1 MIQNLLN
8 VVDSIGG
15 LWGTPFYEKVALAS
29 SEALGA
35 DYIIVGKVDKSNQSI
50 RSVAFTADHQI
61 APNIHYELQGTPC
74 HDVSC
79 NQLTIIKE
87 RAQELFPDDL
97 YLVEMGV
104 HSYIGVPVLDQD
116 DQVIG
121 ILVALFKSKLQSEDD
136 IDLAKILFTLLRG
149 RIAAEYVREHQELLI
164 KDEIT
169 LREGLIKSLN
179 HEIRTPVA
187 TLDHL
192 AHKEHLV
199 SQRSEWQLVRNML
212 RRTEVVMMVT
222 KLLTGSAEWQPRH
235 FRSSQWVSRL
245 REAPLYFD
253 VETLE
258 IHLKSTP
265 PSSIFISDIK
275 VLENACLLIIEGL
288 RLHMTQNHLTLD
300 IDFIEENI
308 VIDFL
313 IYKSPTSL
321 CDLDLS
327 NWRNVIKEDFS
338 DFVSPE
344 NLEFFIAQGIV
355 DSHNGTL
362 FIEDLGSQLKAQ
374 AKLPCFAVKDIQED
388 IDFSHQK
395 VLIVDDVFMNRKI
408 LHKTLS
414 PLGAITS
421 TAADGQEA
429 FALYKESPP
438 DIILMDVQM
447 PILNGLEATQA
458 IRNYELEHQ
467 LRPCPIIAISANADR
482 KDCLAAGMDE
492 HLAKPVRSD
501 ELALAVY
508 FKLEEFKA

>member
-1 MIQNLLN
+1 MVDKLLN

-15 LWGTPFYEKVALAS
+15 LWGTPFYEKVALTS

-35 DYIIVGKVDKSNQSI
+35 DYIIVGKVNHLDHAIQ
-50 RSVAFTADHQI
+50 SVAFAANQQI
-61 APNIHYELQGTPC
+61 APNINYELKGTPC

-79 NQLTIIKE
+79 NQLTIIRG

-104 HSYIGVPVLDQD
+104 HSYIGVPVLDQE

-121 ILVALFKSKLQSEDD
+121 ILVALFKSELQSEEH

-149 RIAAEYVREHQELLI
+149 RIASEYIREQQELLI

-212 RRTEVVMMVT
+212 RRTEVVMMVS
-222 KLLTGSAEWQPRH
+222 KLLTGSSEWQPRH
-235 FRSSQWVSRL
+235 FRSSQWIDRL
-245 REAPLYFD
+245 KEAPLYFH
-253 VETLE
+253 EEPLQ
-258 IHLKSTP
+258 IHFKNIP

-275 VLENACLLIIEGL
+275 VLENTCLLIIEGL
-288 RLHMTQNHLTLD
+288 RSQMTQNQLSLA
-300 IDFIEENI
+300 IDFVDDNI
-308 VIDFL
+308 VIDYL
-313 IYKSPTSL
+313 IHKSSDTRFE
-321 CDLDLS
+321 LDLS
-327 NWRNVIKEDFS
+327 HWKTVIKEDFS

-344 NLEFFIAQGIV
+344 NLELFIAQGIV
-355 DSHNGTL
+355 ASHNGALT
-362 FIEDLGSQLKAQ
+362 IDDQGSELIVQV
-374 AKLPCFAVKDIQED
+374 KLPCFAVKEIQED
-388 IDFSHQK
+388 IDFSNQK
-395 VLIVDDVFMNRKI
+395 ILIVDDVFMNRKI

-429 FALYKESPP
+429 FALYKETQP
-438 DIILMDVQM
+438 DMILMDVQM
-447 PILNGLEATQA
+447 PVLNGLEATQA

-467 LRPCPIIAISANADR
+467 LQPCPIIAISANADR
-482 KDCLAAGMDE
+482 KDCLNAGMDD

-508 FKLEEFKA
+508 FKLEEFRA